1 MRLELSFSDRVGIA
15 SEILTVLAREGLDV
29 VAVEVE
35 PPFIYIDAPDLD
47 AGRFQS
53 VRPALEAV
61 TGVLKL
67 TVMRVTGMARLLRIG
82 AGSSGNVGRNGSTRK
97 NRVWCFTRTRM
108 MLRSKN

>member
-53 VRPALEAV
+53 VRPALGMRYSSHVMPSIV
-61 TGVLKL
+61 TVP
-67 TVMRVTGMARLLRIG
+67 VG
-82 AGSSGNVGRNGSTRK
+82 A
-97 NRVWCFTRTRM
+97 
-108 MLRSKN
+108 